1 MHGFEYI
8 WLTFA
13 VIGPAQA
20 LGQGQYYSGQG
31 YFNNSCPISQC
42 ATDCGIGMY
51 RSGCANAFAGAC
63 TACTGLVAGNSWVT
77 QGYLNNSC
85 QQVGPTVVTVLVTT
99 PPYIPTTS
107 SKASTTGVQST
118 SLKLSTTSQQSTPST
133 TSQQSTPSTT
143 SQPSTP
149 STTAQPSIQSTIAQQ
164 SAQPTPKLSVQPT
177 TPRLSTAAQPTTP
190 KPSTA
195 RLTTNRLSATPAPTT
210 TESTN
215 LGTAVDTTDAATTA
229 ITTST
234 PSKPD
239 NTTSYA
245 VQFMMSVPVVGTL
258 NSTQYMQTV
267 STLALSLCGVC
278 TPIDSLTLQCPY
290 CQIHNDISYSN
301 ARRLLAS
308 TATITTTIH
317 VLDPITASDLVTILN
332 TTASKQAI
340 SLILGPHVVYIQSPF
355 MLMLE
360 SILTDASGP
369 SIALIIGCAAG
380 GVVLIAAGVTVFIVL
395 HNRASSKANA
405 QFNWNMGSST
415 IASKLSEDGKLM
427 GRKSVPVYPGER
439 RHGLNEHVR
448 RPELIYRL
456 KD

>member
-245 VQFMMSVPVVGTL
+245 VQFMISVPVVGTL

-395 HNRASSKANA
+395 HNRASPKANA
-405 QFNWNMGSST
+405 QFNWNMRGST